1 MEEKKHKRIREQ
13 KHSSMWILIIVI
25 IIVIIS
31 IVSLFVD
38 NKQFQNNIEE
48 KKKLEQ
54 ELERIKQE
62 NKEKEE
68 KEEKEKQEQE
78 RQKAYQEEQNKKEE
92 IEKNISEEN
101 KKNVK
106 KIKEEIK
113 EVNNKN
119 NKENKTQKELS
130 QDIQKVIDKSN
141 EKWDDKEKN
150 RADTALELV
159 KKHLGNEGYAYNL
172 MDKVNDNIYMVVVLD
187 NNTREVI
194 GYYYSDIEKNIVVKE
209 E

>member
-1 MEEKKHKRIREQ
+1 MEEKKHRRIREQ
-13 KHSSMWILIIVI
+13 KHSSIWILVIVI
-25 IIVIIS
+25 IIAILTITS
-31 IVSLFVD
+31 IFID
-38 NKQFQNNIEE
+38 NKKFQKNVDE

-54 ELERIKQE
+54 ELEKVKQE
-62 NKEKEE
+62 NKDRELR
-68 KEEKEKQEQE
+68 EKQEQE
-78 RQKAYQEEQNKKEE
+78 KQKAYQEEQSKKEE

-113 EVNNKN
+113 EINSKN
-119 NKENKTQKELS
+119 NRENKTQKELS
-130 QDIQKVIDKSN
+130 QDIQNVIDKGN
-141 EKWDDKEKN
+141 EKWNNSEKD
-150 RADTALELV
+150 RANNALELV
-159 KKHLGNEGYAYNL
+159 KKHLGNVDHAYNL
-172 MDKVNDNIYMVVVLD
+172 MDKISNNIYMVVVLD

>member
-13 KHSSMWILIIVI
+13 KHSSIWILIIVI

-38 NKQFQNNIEE
+38 NKKFQNNIEE
-48 KKKLEQ
+48 KKILEQ
-54 ELERIKQE
+54 ELEKIKQE
-62 NKEKEE
+62 NK
-68 KEEKEKQEQE
+68 EKEKQEQE

-92 IEKNISEEN
+92 IEKNIPEEN

>member
-13 KHSSMWILIIVI
+13 KHSSIWILIIVI

-54 ELERIKQE
+54 ELEKIKQE
-62 NKEKEE
+62 NKE

-92 IEKNISEEN
+92 IEKNIPEEN

-150 RADTALELV
+150 RVDTALELV

>member
-13 KHSSMWILIIVI
+13 KHSSIWILIIVI

-38 NKQFQNNIEE
+38 NKKFQNNIEE

-54 ELERIKQE
+54 ELEKIKQE

-68 KEEKEKQEQE
+68 KEKQEQE
-78 RQKAYQEEQNKKEE
+78 KQKAYQEEQNKKEE
-92 IEKNISEEN
+92 IEKNIPEEN

>member
-1 MEEKKHKRIREQ
+1 MEEKRHKRIREQ
-13 KHSSMWILIIVI
+13 KHSSIWILIIVI

-38 NKQFQNNIEE
+38 NKKFQNNIEE

-54 ELERIKQE
+54 ELEKIKQE
-62 NKEKEE
+62 NKEKE
-68 KEEKEKQEQE
+68 KQEQE
-78 RQKAYQEEQNKKEE
+78 KQKAYQEEQNKKEE
-92 IEKNISEEN
+92 IEKNIPEEN

-119 NKENKTQKELS
+119 NKGNKTQKELS

>member
-13 KHSSMWILIIVI
+13 KHSSIWILIIVI

-38 NKQFQNNIEE
+38 NKKFQNNIEE

-62 NKEKEE
+62 

-78 RQKAYQEEQNKKEE
+78 RQKVYQEEQNKKEE

-119 NKENKTQKELS
+119 NKGNKTQKELS

-150 RADTALELV
+150 RADIALELV

>member
-13 KHSSMWILIIVI
+13 KHSSIWILIIVI

-38 NKQFQNNIEE
+38 NKKFQNNIEE

-54 ELERIKQE
+54 ELEKIKQE
-62 NKEKEE
+62 NKE

-78 RQKAYQEEQNKKEE
+78 RQKAYQEEQSKKEE
-92 IEKNISEEN
+92 IEKNIPE
-101 KKNVK
+101 
-106 KIKEEIK
+106 
-113 EVNNKN
+113 
-119 NKENKTQKELS
+119 KELS

-159 KKHLGNEGYAYNL
+159 KKYLGNEGYAYNL

>member
-13 KHSSMWILIIVI
+13 KHSSIWILIIVI

-38 NKQFQNNIEE
+38 NKKFQNNIEE

-54 ELERIKQE
+54 ELEKIKQE
-62 NKEKEE
+62 NKE

-78 RQKAYQEEQNKKEE
+78 RQKAYQEEQSKKEE
-92 IEKNISEEN
+92 IEKNIPEEN

-113 EVNNKN
+113 KVNNKN

>member
-13 KHSSMWILIIVI
+13 KHSSIWILIIVI

-38 NKQFQNNIEE
+38 NKKFQNNIEE

-54 ELERIKQE
+54 ELEKIKQE

-68 KEEKEKQEQE
+68 KEKQEQE
-78 RQKAYQEEQNKKEE
+78 KQKAYQEEQNKKEE
-92 IEKNISEEN
+92 IEKNIPEKN

-113 EVNNKN
+113 EVNIKN
-119 NKENKTQKELS
+119 NKENKTQKELA
-130 QDIQKVIDKSN
+130 QDIKKVIDKSN

>member
-13 KHSSMWILIIVI
+13 KHSSIWILIIVI
-25 IIVIIS
+25 IIVVIS

-38 NKQFQNNIEE
+38 NKKFQNNIEE

-54 ELERIKQE
+54 ELEKIKQE
-62 NKEKEE
+62 NKE

-78 RQKAYQEEQNKKEE
+78 RQKAYQEEQSKKEE
-92 IEKNISEEN
+92 IEKNIPEEN

-130 QDIQKVIDKSN
+130 QDIQKIIDKSN

-159 KKHLGNEGYAYNL
+159 KKHLGNEEYAYNL

>member
-13 KHSSMWILIIVI
+13 KHSSIWILIIVI

-38 NKQFQNNIEE
+38 NKKFQNNIEE

-54 ELERIKQE
+54 ELEKIKQE
-62 NKEKEE
+62 NK
-68 KEEKEKQEQE
+68 EKEKQEQE
-78 RQKAYQEEQNKKEE
+78 RQKAYQEEQSKKEE
-92 IEKNISEEN
+92 IEKNIPEEN

>member
-13 KHSSMWILIIVI
+13 KHSSIWILIIVI
-25 IIVIIS
+25 IIVTIS

-38 NKQFQNNIEE
+38 NKKFQNNIEE

-54 ELERIKQE
+54 ELEKIKQE

-68 KEEKEKQEQE
+68 KEKQEQE
-78 RQKAYQEEQNKKEE
+78 KQKAYQEEQSKKEE
-92 IEKNISEEN
+92 IEKNIPEEN

-113 EVNNKN
+113 EVNIKN
-119 NKENKTQKELS
+119 NKENKTQKELA
-130 QDIQKVIDKSN
+130 QDIKKVIDKSN

>member
-13 KHSSMWILIIVI
+13 KHSSIWILIIVI

-38 NKQFQNNIEE
+38 NKKFQNNIEE

-54 ELERIKQE
+54 ELEKIKQE
-62 NKEKEE
+62 NKE

>member
-13 KHSSMWILIIVI
+13 KHSSIWILIIVI

-38 NKQFQNNIEE
+38 NKKFQNNIEE

-54 ELERIKQE
+54 ELEKIKQE
-62 NKEKEE
+62 NTE

-78 RQKAYQEEQNKKEE
+78 RQKAYQEEQSKKEE
-92 IEKNISEEN
+92 IEKNIPEEN

-150 RADTALELV
+150 RADAALELV

>member
-13 KHSSMWILIIVI
+13 KHSSIWILIIVI

-38 NKQFQNNIEE
+38 NKKFQNNIEE

-54 ELERIKQE
+54 ELEKIKQE
-62 NKEKEE
+62 NK
-68 KEEKEKQEQE
+68 EKEKQEQE

-92 IEKNISEEN
+92 IEKNIPEEN

-119 NKENKTQKELS
+119 NKGNKTQKELS

>member
-1 MEEKKHKRIREQ
+1 MEEKKHRRIREQ
-13 KHSSMWILIIVI
+13 KHSSIWILVIVI
-25 IIVIIS
+25 IIAILTITS
-31 IVSLFVD
+31 IFID
-38 NKQFQNNIEE
+38 NKKFQKNVDE

-54 ELERIKQE
+54 ELEKVKQE
-62 NKEKEE
+62 NKDRELR
-68 KEEKEKQEQE
+68 EKQEQE
-78 RQKAYQEEQNKKEE
+78 KQKAYQEEQSKKEE

-113 EVNNKN
+113 EINSKN
-119 NKENKTQKELS
+119 NRDNKTQKELS
-130 QDIQKVIDKSN
+130 QDIQNVIDKSN
-141 EKWDDKEKN
+141 EKWNNSEKD
-150 RADTALELV
+150 RANNALELV
-159 KKHLGNEGYAYNL
+159 KKHLGNADYAYNL
-172 MDKVNDNIYMVVVLD
+172 LDKISNNIYMVVVLD

>member
-13 KHSSMWILIIVI
+13 KHSSIWILIIVI

-38 NKQFQNNIEE
+38 NKKFQNNIEE

-62 NKEKEE
+62 

-78 RQKAYQEEQNKKEE
+78 RQKVYQEEQNKKEE

-119 NKENKTQKELS
+119 NKGNKTQKELS

-159 KKHLGNEGYAYNL
+159 KKHLGNGDYAYNL

>member
-1 MEEKKHKRIREQ
+1 MEEKKHRRIREQ
-13 KHSSMWILIIVI
+13 KHSSIWILVIVI
-25 IIVIIS
+25 IIAILTITS
-31 IVSLFVD
+31 IFID
-38 NKQFQNNIEE
+38 NKKFQKNVDE

-54 ELERIKQE
+54 ELEKVKQE
-62 NKEKEE
+62 NKDRELR
-68 KEEKEKQEQE
+68 EKQEQE
-78 RQKAYQEEQNKKEE
+78 KQKAYQEEQSKKEE

-119 NKENKTQKELS
+119 NKENKTQKELA
-130 QDIQKVIDKSN
+130 QDIKKVIDKSN

>member
-13 KHSSMWILIIVI
+13 KHSSIWILIIVI

-38 NKQFQNNIEE
+38 NKKFQNNIEE

-54 ELERIKQE
+54 ELEKIKQE

-68 KEEKEKQEQE
+68 KEKQEQE
-78 RQKAYQEEQNKKEE
+78 KQKAYQEEQSKKEE
-92 IEKNISEEN
+92 IEKNIPEEN

-130 QDIQKVIDKSN
+130 QDVQKVIDKSN

>member
-1 MEEKKHKRIREQ
+1 MEEKKHRRIREQ
-13 KHSSMWILIIVI
+13 KHSSIWILVIVI
-25 IIVIIS
+25 IIAILTITS
-31 IVSLFVD
+31 IFIDDKKFQKNVD
-38 NKQFQNNIEE
+38 E

-54 ELERIKQE
+54 ELEKVKQE
-62 NKEKEE
+62 NKDRELR
-68 KEEKEKQEQE
+68 EKQEQE
-78 RQKAYQEEQNKKEE
+78 KQKAYQEEQSKKEE

-113 EVNNKN
+113 EINSKN
-119 NKENKTQKELS
+119 NRDNKTQKELS
-130 QDIQKVIDKSN
+130 QDIQNVIDKSN
-141 EKWDDKEKN
+141 EKWNNSEKD
-150 RADTALELV
+150 RANNALELV
-159 KKHLGNEGYAYNL
+159 KKHLGNADYAYNL
-172 MDKVNDNIYMVVVLD
+172 MDKISNNIYMVVVLD

>member
-13 KHSSMWILIIVI
+13 KHSSIWILIIVI

-38 NKQFQNNIEE
+38 NKKFQNNIEE

-62 NKEKEE
+62 NKEKE
-68 KEEKEKQEQE
+68 KQEQE
-78 RQKAYQEEQNKKEE
+78 RQKAYQEEQSKKEE
-92 IEKNISEEN
+92 IEKNIPEEN

-141 EKWDDKEKN
+141 ERWDDKEKN

-159 KKHLGNEGYAYNL
+159 KKYLGNEGYAYNL

>member
-13 KHSSMWILIIVI
+13 KHSSIWILIIVI

-38 NKQFQNNIEE
+38 NKKFQNNIEE
-48 KKKLEQ
+48 KKRLEQ
-54 ELERIKQE
+54 ELEKIKQE
-62 NKEKEE
+62 NKE

-92 IEKNISEEN
+92 IEKNIPEEN

-150 RADTALELV
+150 RADAALELV

>member
-13 KHSSMWILIIVI
+13 KHSSIWILIIVI
-25 IIVIIS
+25 IIFIIS

-38 NKQFQNNIEE
+38 NKKFQNNIEE

-54 ELERIKQE
+54 ELEKIKQE
-62 NKEKEE
+62 NKE

-78 RQKAYQEEQNKKEE
+78 RQKAYQEEQSKKEE
-92 IEKNISEEN
+92 IEKNIPEEN

-150 RADTALELV
+150 RADAALELV

>member
-13 KHSSMWILIIVI
+13 KHSSIWILIIVI

-38 NKQFQNNIEE
+38 NKKFQNNIEE

-54 ELERIKQE
+54 ELEKIKQE

-68 KEEKEKQEQE
+68 KEKQEQE
-78 RQKAYQEEQNKKEE
+78 KQKAYQEEQNKKEE
-92 IEKNISEEN
+92 IEKNIPEEN

-119 NKENKTQKELS
+119 NKGNKTQKELS

>member
-1 MEEKKHKRIREQ
+1 MEEKKHRRIREQ
-13 KHSSMWILIIVI
+13 KHSSIWILVIVI
-25 IIVIIS
+25 IIAILTITS
-31 IVSLFVD
+31 IFID
-38 NKQFQNNIEE
+38 NKKFQKNVDE

-54 ELERIKQE
+54 ELEKVKQE
-62 NKEKEE
+62 NKDRELR
-68 KEEKEKQEQE
+68 EKQEQE
-78 RQKAYQEEQNKKEE
+78 KQKAYKEEQSKKEE

-113 EVNNKN
+113 EINSKN
-119 NKENKTQKELS
+119 NRDNKTQKELS
-130 QDIQKVIDKSN
+130 QDIQNVIDKSN
-141 EKWDDKEKN
+141 EKWNNSEKD
-150 RADTALELV
+150 RANNALELV
-159 KKHLGNEGYAYNL
+159 KKHLGNADYAYNL
-172 MDKVNDNIYMVVVLD
+172 MDKISNNIYMVVVLD

>member
-13 KHSSMWILIIVI
+13 KHSGIWILIIVI

-38 NKQFQNNIEE
+38 NKKFQNNIEE

-54 ELERIKQE
+54 ELEKIKQE
-62 NKEKEE
+62 NKE

-78 RQKAYQEEQNKKEE
+78 RQKAYQEEQSKKEE
-92 IEKNISEEN
+92 IEKNIPEEN

-113 EVNNKN
+113 EVNIKN
-119 NKENKTQKELS
+119 NKENKTQKELA
-130 QDIQKVIDKSN
+130 QDIKKVIDKSN

>member
-13 KHSSMWILIIVI
+13 KHSSIWILIIVI

-38 NKQFQNNIEE
+38 NKKFQNNIEE

-68 KEEKEKQEQE
+68 QEQE
-78 RQKAYQEEQNKKEE
+78 RQKAYQEEQSKKEE
-92 IEKNISEEN
+92 IEKNIPEEN

>member
-13 KHSSMWILIIVI
+13 KHSSIWILIIVI

-38 NKQFQNNIEE
+38 NKKFQNNIEE

-54 ELERIKQE
+54 ELEKIKQE
-62 NKEKEE
+62 NKE

-78 RQKAYQEEQNKKEE
+78 RQKAYQEEQSKKEE

-113 EVNNKN
+113 EINSKN
-119 NKENKTQKELS
+119 NRENKTQKELS
-130 QDIQKVIDKSN
+130 QDIQNVIDKSN
-141 EKWDDKEKN
+141 EKWNNSEKD
-150 RADTALELV
+150 RANNALELV

>member
-1 MEEKKHKRIREQ
+1 MED
-13 KHSSMWILIIVI
+13 
-25 IIVIIS
+25 IIS
-31 IVSLFVD
+31 SS
-38 NKQFQNNIEE
+38 
-48 KKKLEQ
+48 
-54 ELERIKQE
+54 RI
-62 NKEKEE
+62 N
-68 KEEKEKQEQE
+68 KEKQEQE

-92 IEKNISEEN
+92 IEKNIPEEN

-187 NNTREVI
+187 NNTRGVI

>member
-13 KHSSMWILIIVI
+13 KHSSIWILIIVI

-38 NKQFQNNIEE
+38 NKKFQNNIEE

-54 ELERIKQE
+54 ELEKIKQE

-68 KEEKEKQEQE
+68 KEKQEQE
-78 RQKAYQEEQNKKEE
+78 KQKAYQEEQNKKEE
-92 IEKNISEEN
+92 IEKNIPEEN

-159 KKHLGNEGYAYNL
+159 KKYLGNEGYAYNL

>member
-13 KHSSMWILIIVI
+13 KHSSIWILIIVI

-38 NKQFQNNIEE
+38 NKKFQNNIEE

-68 KEEKEKQEQE
+68 KEKQEQE
-78 RQKAYQEEQNKKEE
+78 RQKAYQEEQSKKEE
-92 IEKNISEEN
+92 IEKNIPEEN
-101 KKNVK
+101 KQNVK

>member
-13 KHSSMWILIIVI
+13 KHSSIWILIIVI

-38 NKQFQNNIEE
+38 NKKFQNNIEE

-68 KEEKEKQEQE
+68 KEKQEQE
-78 RQKAYQEEQNKKEE
+78 RQKAYQEEQSKKEE
-92 IEKNISEEN
+92 IEKNIPEEN

>member
-1 MEEKKHKRIREQ
+1 MEEKKHKRIRGQ
-13 KHSSMWILIIVI
+13 KHSSIWILIIVI

-38 NKQFQNNIEE
+38 NKKFQNNIEE

-54 ELERIKQE
+54 ELEKIKQE
-62 NKEKEE
+62 NKE

-78 RQKAYQEEQNKKEE
+78 RQKAYQEEQSKKEE
-92 IEKNISEEN
+92 IEKNIPEEN

-141 EKWDDKEKN
+141 KKWDDKEKN

>member
-13 KHSSMWILIIVI
+13 KHSSIWILIIVI
-25 IIVIIS
+25 IIVTIS

-38 NKQFQNNIEE
+38 NKKFQNNIEE

-54 ELERIKQE
+54 ELEKIKQE
-62 NKEKEE
+62 NKE

-92 IEKNISEEN
+92 IEKNIPEEN

>member
-13 KHSSMWILIIVI
+13 KHSSIWILIIVI

-38 NKQFQNNIEE
+38 NKKFQNNIEE

-54 ELERIKQE
+54 ELEKIKQE

-68 KEEKEKQEQE
+68 KEKQEQE
-78 RQKAYQEEQNKKEE
+78 IQKAYQEEQNKKEE